1 MDKKYIPQLGDT
13 ISRLG
18 YGCMRF
24 PTNED
29 GSMNYDEAEKLI
41 RKGYEMGI
49 NYFDTA
55 VVYHKGDSEK
65 VLSRALKDYDRST
78 YYLADKMSLGVVNSE
93 EEVHKL
99 FYQQLDNFHTDYI
112 DYYLVHAL
120 NRNNWKKAKEMK
132 TVEFLQEM
140 KRQGKIRHL
149 GFSFHDTEPILK
161 EIISEYDWDFT
172 QIQLNYLDWKAMHA
186 DRLYQVLVDHNLPC
200 MVMEP
205 VRGGYLANLNETC
218 NAKLN
223 ALDPNASIA
232 SWAVRFVSSLDNV
245 AVVLSGMSS
254 EEQLMDNCATFSG
267 FNPLSEKELAVI
279 SDVTDEMLKLN
290 DIPCT
295 GCRYCMDCPKGVDI
309 PAIFSIYAQWK
320 VFGKAER
327 FVNGYEGAINN
338 GYSATNCVKCGL
350 CAKKCP
356 QMIDIPN
363 QLARVHQFYLE
374 EKAKLDAAKANE

>member
-254 EEQLMDNCATFSG
+254 EEQLMDNCATFSA

-338 GYSATNCVKCGL
+338 GYSATNCVKC
-350 CAKKCP
+350 A

-363 QLARVHQFYLE
+363 RLARVHQFYLE
-374 EKAKLDAAKANE
+374 EKAKLDAAKADE

>member
-254 EEQLMDNCATFSG
+254 EEQLMDNCATFSA